1 MCRNL
6 VTVLGLPSFRRDQ
19 PCWPCALLLLAACLG
34 GAGQPRAWA
43 ANPFKKSTPAA
54 APSATQATAS
64 DTAGKAPAGKAPAAK
79 GGGGK
84 PTVIEPK
91 KADLIAVI
99 NGERVTRDD
108 LAKECVKRYGTEV
121 LDNMVHKQMIADYCR
136 SHDVTVT
143 NEEVEEEI
151 DRMANKFKIPKRE
164 WLKLLEKER
173 QISRSQYTEDII
185 WPSLAL
191 RKLAA
196 PELTV
201 TPDEIEKAYESQFGP
216 AAKVRLIVMGSAE
229 KAKAVRVQA
238 AASPDDFPALARKNS
253 EDAASA
259 SAGGLIPPIR
269 HHLGDPQLE
278 EMAFKMKIGSISP
291 VMTVQKQYVIMKC
304 EDRQPGTKMER
315 SLVDPVLIDAL
326 KEGKIHAASLEVF
339 KRIETE
345 TVVDTIHGNAEKQ
358 KKMPGVAA
366 SVGGRQIT
374 IRELSECCIDR
385 HGIEVLDKVLDH
397 KMLAQALK
405 SHKMTVDQAD
415 LDAEVGRAAVS
426 MGQVKANGK
435 PDVEAWLEQVTKQQ
449 HVDVETYMTDAVWPS
464 VALKKLVGDNVPITE
479 EDLKK
484 GFEAN
489 YGPRCQ
495 CRAIILANQRKAQEV
510 WEKAR
515 DNPTLEHF
523 AVLARQYSNDSS
535 SGSLGG
541 QIPPIQMHG
550 GQPLL
555 EKEAF
560 ALKPNDLSS
569 VVQVGENFIILFC
582 EGYTKPIKIDM
593 AEARK
598 YIEEDLR
605 EKKTRIAMH
614 KEYAHLTE
622 VCTVDN
628 YLAGTMKSP
637 RAEKAKREAK
647 DAALDL
653 PPSMTEM
660 QAAPGRGSSR
670 R

>member
-6 VTVLGLPSFRRDQ
+6 VTVIGLRIVRRSQ
-19 PCWPCALLLLAACLG
+19 PRWTGALLLLAACLG
-34 GAGQPRAWA
+34 GAWVPQAWA
-43 ANPFKKSTPAA
+43 VNPFKKSTPAA
-54 APSATQATAS
+54 TPSAAAA
-64 DTAGKAPAGKAPAAK
+64 DTTAK

-84 PTVIEPK
+84 PVVIEPK
-91 KADLIAVI
+91 KSDLIAVI
-99 NGERVTRDD
+99 NGEKITREE

-136 SHDVTVT
+136 NHDATVT
-143 NEEVEEEI
+143 SEEVEEEI
-151 DRMANKFKIPKRE
+151 ERMATKFKIPKLQ
-164 WLKLLEKER
+164 WLRLLEKER

-196 PELTV
+196 PKLTV
-201 TPDEIEKAYESQFGP
+201 TKDEIDKAYESQFGP
-216 AAKVRLIVMGSAE
+216 AAKVRLIVLSSAE
-229 KAKAVRVQA
+229 KAKAVRAQA
-238 AASPDDFPALARKNS
+238 VASPDDFPALARKNS
-253 EDAASA
+253 EDPASA
-259 SAGGLIPPIR
+259 SAGGLIPPVR
-269 HHLGDPQLE
+269 HHIGDPQLE
-278 EMAFKMKIGSISP
+278 ETAFKMKIGSISP
-291 VMTVQKQYVIMKC
+291 VLAVQKQFVIMKC
-304 EDRQPGTKMER
+304 EDRQPGTTMDR
-315 SLVDPVLIDAL
+315 ALVDPVLVDAL
-326 KEGKIHAASLEVF
+326 KEGKMHAASLEVF
-339 KRIETE
+339 KRIEEE
-345 TVVDTIHGNAEKQ
+345 TPVDTVYGDAEKQ

-366 SVGGRQIT
+366 VVGQRQIT
-374 IRELSECCIDR
+374 IRELAECCIDR
-385 HGIEVLDKVLDH
+385 HGIEVLEKVLDH

-405 SHKMTVDQAD
+405 SHKLTIEQAD
-415 LDAEVGRAAVS
+415 IDEEIARAAIS

-449 HVDVETYMTDAVWPS
+449 HVDIEVYKTDAVWPS

-489 YGPRCQ
+489 YGPRAR
-495 CRAIILANQRKAQEV
+495 CRAIILSNQRKAQEV

-523 AVLARQYSNDSS
+523 AVLAKQYSSDTS

-541 QIPPIQMHG
+541 QIPPIQRHG

-555 EKEAF
+555 EAEAF
-560 ALKPNDLSS
+560 ALKPNELSG

-582 EGYTKPIKIDM
+582 EGYSKPIEIDM

-614 KEYAHLTE
+614 KEYAHLAE
-622 VCTVDN
+622 ICTIDN

-637 RAEKAKREAK
+637 RAEKAKREGK
-647 DAALDL
+647 EAALDL
-653 PPSMTEM
+653 PPSMSNMPAT
-660 QAAPGRGSSR
+660 PGRGNKLR
-670 R
+670 